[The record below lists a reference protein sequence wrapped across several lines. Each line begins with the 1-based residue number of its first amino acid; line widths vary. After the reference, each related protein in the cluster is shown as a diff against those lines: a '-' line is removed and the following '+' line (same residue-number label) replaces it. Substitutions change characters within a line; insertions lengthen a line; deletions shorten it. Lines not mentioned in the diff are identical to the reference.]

1 MNAVSIPQPH
11 AAALLAGPGPVEHP
25 SWWTNHRGPLLIH
38 AGKRVAGNA
47 PPPRDLVCNA
57 LLGVVDLVACVRKDH
72 RGADPDEA
80 AYFWVLANPRVFAT
94 PYPHNGKPGML
105 HVADQL
111 VAAAL
116 AGVPPRDGGGVP
128 PASRR
133 P

>member
-1 MNAVSIPQPH
+1 MKVVTLRQPEATAVVLGVVKQLWRGRS
-11 AAALLAGPGPVEHP
+11 LVY
-25 SWWTNHRGPLLIH
+25 RGPLLIH

-94 PYPHNGKPGML
+94 PYPYNGKPGMFQ
-105 HVADQL
+105 VADQV

-128 PASRR
+128 LAAPR